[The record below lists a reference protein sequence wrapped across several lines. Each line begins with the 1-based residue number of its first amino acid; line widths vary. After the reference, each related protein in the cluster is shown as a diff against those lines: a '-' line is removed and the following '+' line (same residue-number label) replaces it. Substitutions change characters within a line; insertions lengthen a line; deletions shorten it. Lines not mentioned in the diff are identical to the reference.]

1 MNKYTTL
8 FGIVLLVI
16 LSGCSTFSRPEK
28 IVTQEVLIEKI
39 PLDLESP
46 RSFKWKH
53 VDFIVITPENYE
65 EKLEE
70 LKKNGGSK
78 ALYAVNTEDYQKLSL
93 NIAEML
99 RYMKEQKLIILQYK
113 EYYEEDSVSESE

>member
-99 RYMKEQKLIILQYK
+99 RYMKEQKLNIIQ
-113 EYYEEDSVSESE
+113 